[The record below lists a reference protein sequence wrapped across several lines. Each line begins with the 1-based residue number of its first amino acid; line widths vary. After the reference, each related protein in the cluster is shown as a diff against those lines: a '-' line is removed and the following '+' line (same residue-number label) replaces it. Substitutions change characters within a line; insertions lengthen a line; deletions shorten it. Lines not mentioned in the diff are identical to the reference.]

1 MRYFER
7 QALDE
12 KIQNQLD
19 AKTSKDWSKLTEDQ
33 RTEIVEKLTA
43 SQKHICAY
51 CECEISIENRH
62 IEHFIEQHNDTDKI
76 FHYSNMLLSCQGAK
90 DPISRTEIET
100 VEEAHSRRMNTS
112 CGHKKEKGRHK
123 HIEID
128 YSLLLNPTNNVS
140 ALFSYVH
147 GEIEPSRIC
156 SVEQIKEVE
165 YTRKR
170 LSLDADRL
178 INKRKEQISLVNQRL
193 YGLTDAQQ
201 AAFIKGLLDE
211 SQDVLDPY
219 FSTLKD
225 NFGFMLMP

>member
-7 QALDE
+7 QALDK

-33 RTEIVEKLTA
+33 RKEIVEKLMA

-62 IEHFIEQHNDTDKI
+62 IEHFEERHDDSSKI
-76 FHYSNMLLSCQGAK
+76 FQYANMLLSCEGENS
-90 DPISRTEIET
+90 PISIAET
-100 VEEAHSRRMNTS
+100 AEEAHLRKMNTS
-112 CGHKKEKGRHK
+112 CGHKKERGRHK
-123 HIEID
+123 NIEID
-128 YSLLLNPTNNVS
+128 YSLLLNPSNNVS

-156 SVEQIKEVE
+156 SIEQIKQVE

-178 INKRKEQISLVNQRL
+178 KNKRKEQISLVNQRL
-193 YGLTDAQQ
+193 DGLTDAQQ
-201 AAFIKGLLDE
+201 AAYIKGLLDE
-211 SQDVLDPY
+211 NQDVLDPY
-219 FSTLKD
+219 FSTIKD
-225 NFGFMLMP
+225 NFGFMLMS